1 MAQINY
7 FDFRKVYYKRKIIL
21 ATYVYVAMVSKQV
34 EIKKCAFVKH
44 RIFFKIHLKKELCF
58 LMDNQLKYF
67 CIQVR
72 FFKITRNNKPW
83 IK

>member
-44 RIFFKIHLKKELCF
+44 RNFFNSLKKRA
-58 LMDNQLKYF
+58 M
-67 CIQVR
+67 
-72 FFKITRNNKPW
+72 FFNGQPN
-83 IK
+83 